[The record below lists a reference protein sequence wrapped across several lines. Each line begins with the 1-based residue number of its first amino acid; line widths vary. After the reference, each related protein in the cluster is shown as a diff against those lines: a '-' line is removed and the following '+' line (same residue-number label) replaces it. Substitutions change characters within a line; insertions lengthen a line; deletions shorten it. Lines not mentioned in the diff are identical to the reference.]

1 MNANRRAILLMVAFV
16 LLWAAIEAMAAQ
28 VLAQYSPYQVV
39 WTRYAVHLALML
51 AVWGWR
57 EPASLWQTRRPVFHL
72 SRSLL
77 MLGMPASWV
86 IGMQMGVPANTV
98 MTVFW
103 VSPLLILGLAWV
115 FLKDRVPVAIWVAT
129 LIAGLGGLLVHGLHS
144 LPSPALLVF
153 PFSMA
158 LCFSAYVVMT
168 RSLRT
173 ETTRTNL
180 FYTAVGVFVA
190 LTPAMP
196 DLWITPSLPDLATM
210 VAVGLLGYVA
220 LFTLDR
226 MAAAAPVSIS
236 APFAYL
242 QIAFTV
248 PLFFIAGLGHDMSI
262 RRTALGLLMIAG
274 AALFV
279 WLLEPRL
286 NARDSMVAGSAP

>member
-1 MNANRRAILLMVAFV
+1 MNANRRAILLMLAFV
-16 LLWAAIEAMAAQ
+16 LLWAAIEALAAH
-28 VLAQYSPYQVV
+28 VLSQYSPYQVV

-51 AVWGWR
+51 ALWGWR
-57 EPASLWQTRRPVFHL
+57 EPASLWQTRRPVFHV

-86 IGMQMGVPANTV
+86 IGMQMGVPSGTV
-98 MTVFW
+98 MMVFW
-103 VSPLLILGLAWV
+103 VSPLLILGLAWC
-115 FLKDRVPVAIWVAT
+115 FLRERIPVAIWVAT
-129 LIAGLGGLLVHGLHS
+129 VVAGLGGLLVHGLHE
-144 LPSPALLVF
+144 LPSLTLLVF
-153 PFSMA
+153 PFGMA

-180 FYTAVGVFVA
+180 FYTAAGVFVA

-196 DLWITPSLPDLATM
+196 GLWIMPSLPDLATM

-286 NARDSMVAGSAP
+286 NARDPMVARSAP